1 MRLVETGHI
10 ILNGQLDGVVHLGGQ
25 HHIGGI
31 NFGQCIVHG
40 LVLLGVFLRGSVHR
54 VQTLAVAGEQPQ
66 GDALADLGAHGRVK
80 CAHRRFIVVGAGGV
94 QDAAVARVSPD
105 VPHHAGGSQR
115 DAVGVVDLAAGGLD
129 RGVQQLLLGG
139 ILSVLG
145 TVPDLDDIQAADDHG
160 RCQHDRRQPQNAAH
174 APGASVE
181 PFPRKGRAHPVAFA
195 LFSCW
200 NLVACCSPADRAE
213 HPFCLLFSSGYRP
226 AAAAPDRLKTEKS
239 VRCRTLSRFDVI
251 LRCPEWSQ
259 HRCR

>member
-1 MRLVETGHI
+1 MCAPSFYRRWCWWCTG
-10 ILNGQLDGVVHLGGQ
+10 
-25 HHIGGI
+25 
-31 NFGQCIVHG
+31 CCC
-40 LVLLGVFLRGSVHR
+40 SW
-54 VQTLAVAGEQPQ
+54 
-66 GDALADLGAHGRVK
+66 
-80 CAHRRFIVVGAGGV
+80 
-94 QDAAVARVSPD
+94 VSPD

-115 DAVGVVDLAAGGLD
+115 NAVGVVDLAAGGLD

-145 TVPDLDDIQAADDHG
+145 TVPDLDDIQAVDDHG

-195 LFSCW
+195 LF
-200 NLVACCSPADRAE
+200 LVGILLHAVLPQTGRSTRSACCFLQDIGPRGGCPGPAKNR
-213 HPFCLLFSSGYRP
+213 
-226 AAAAPDRLKTEKS
+226 KS

-251 LRCPEWSQ
+251 LRCPEWSR